1 MVLSSISG
9 DLKGTGMVSVMGK
22 EGAGDESHTHFSR
35 DMCYTLKYYHYHFR
49 GITLCHSSI

>member
-9 DLKGTGMVSVMGK
+9 YLKGTGMVSVMGK